1 MSAQINM
8 RYQYP
13 VYPRRIL
20 RNIRCKTT
28 TSIIHQQLEKFFA
41 RHVSYDYSESSYV
54 YIVKR
59 IQTAS
64 PQDYMEITYTQYSCI
79 YDSPTKELA
88 IIKPNKIIRITD
100 NFSANDN
107 KRYQYSVQQ

>member
-1 MSAQINM
+1 MSAYINM

-13 VYPRRIL
+13 IYPRRIL
-20 RNIRCKTT
+20 RTIRCKTK
-28 TSIIHQQLEKFFA
+28 TSIIHQQLENFFN

-59 IQTAS
+59 IQSAS
-64 PQDYMEITYTQYSCI
+64 PQEYVEITYSQYSCI

-88 IIKPNKIIRITD
+88 IIKPHKIIRITD
-100 NFSANDN
+100 NYSINEN

>member
-1 MSAQINM
+1 MSAQITM

-13 VYPRRIL
+13 VYPRRII
-20 RNIRCKTT
+20 RNIRCKTA
-28 TSIIHQQLEKFFA
+28 TSIIHQQLENFFA

-64 PQDYMEITYTQYSCI
+64 PHEYMEITYAQYSCI

-88 IIKPNKIIRITD
+88 IIKPHKIIRITD
-100 NFSANDN
+100 NFSENEYR
-107 KRYQYSVQQ
+107 RYQYSVQQ